1 MPIQIVD
8 YVAAHFAGVDALWRT
23 VFPGDPPLNAAAVAI
38 PAKLALQPEL
48 LLVAVEMGSDPLRQ
62 RRTSV
67 GGLTPSTVTGTIMAG
82 YDGHRGWLY
91 ALAVLP
97 SHRRR
102 GVAKALAEEAI
113 ARLQR
118 LGCTKVNLQVRSGN
132 DAATAF
138 WRSMGFDIEERVS
151 MGRRL

>member
-1 MPIQIVD
+1 
-8 YVAAHFAGVDALWRT
+8 
-23 VFPGDPPLNAAAVAI
+23 
-38 PAKLALQPEL
+38 
-48 LLVAVEMGSDPLRQ
+48 
-62 RRTSV
+62 
-67 GGLTPSTVTGTIMAG
+67 MAG
-82 YDGHRGWLY
+82 SDGHRGWLY